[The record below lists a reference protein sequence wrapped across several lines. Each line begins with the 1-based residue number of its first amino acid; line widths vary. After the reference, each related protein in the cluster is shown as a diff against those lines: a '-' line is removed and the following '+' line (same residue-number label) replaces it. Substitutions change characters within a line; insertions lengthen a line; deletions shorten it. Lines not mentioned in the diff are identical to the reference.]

1 MVNLKD
7 VQKKV
12 ASLGYKCHGLIGP
25 DGTYIEKPNGSARPD
40 KLPGIITKL
49 EHLPPGKYV
58 ILGTTGTRGGGSYRF
73 DVDTSLDNTEFPKNG
88 NSLAGHQ
95 QLDID
100 PVEYGRLLAE
110 NASLKNE
117 ILDLVER
124 VQDLEDELNQDAEDV
139 ELAAAPPSAQQLAL
153 EAVMPLLPALGDR
166 ALSLLD
172 NYLNK
177 TKPQPQSSELS
188 QDQIQAIAAAVQA
201 RIYADVQAQQEQA
214 QNVS

>member
-1 MVNLKD
+1 MVNLKE

-12 ASLGYKCHGLIGP
+12 SSLGYKCHGLIGP
-25 DGTYIEKPNGSARPD
+25 DGSYIEKPNGSARPD

-73 DVDTSLDNTEFPKNG
+73 DVDTSIVNTEFPKNG
-88 NSLAGHQ
+88 ISLAGPQ
-95 QLDID
+95 QPEID

-110 NASLKNE
+110 NANLKNE
-117 ILDLVER
+117 IADLVDR
-124 VQDLEDELNQDAEDV
+124 VQDLEEQIDLENEEI
-139 ELAAAPPSAQQLAL
+139 ELAAAPPSASQLAL

-172 NYLNK
+172 NYLNRS
-177 TKPQPQSSELS
+177 KPQPQSNELT

-201 RIYADVQAQQEQA
+201 RIYADVQAQQQQA